1 MVGARPG
8 RKVCA
13 LARLDPRITVKGFV
27 ERPQVYL
34 ERCGMAIAPMR
45 LGSGQ
50 LFKVL
55 EAMACGAPLIA
66 TSLATAGNAAESE
79 RHFLAAETPE
89 AFVRQALRLMR
100 EPALANRIAE
110 EARRLLER
118 SYGWEQSVTE
128 LEEIYRSVIERRCLR
143 EPDQVAAL

>member
-1 MVGARPG
+1 
-8 RKVCA
+8 
-13 LARLDPRITVKGFV
+13 
-27 ERPQVYL
+27 
-34 ERCGMAIAPMR
+34 MAIAPMR

-66 TSLATAGNAAESE
+66 TRLATAGTAAESE
-79 RHFLAAETPE
+79 RHFLAAEAPE

-143 EPDQVAAL
+143 EPVQVAAL